1 MPVAGGGFEQCY
13 NAQAVVAADNL
24 LVVAANV
31 VQAANDKQQLEPMLG
46 KLAALPAELGRP
58 QTMLGDNG
66 YFSAANVSACAAA
79 GIEPLLALGRT
90 PHHPSLDERFAA
102 APPAPENP
110 TPLEAMAHRLATP
123 EGKKLYAQRKHI
135 PEPVFGIIK
144 SVLGFRQFLLRG
156 LDKVRGEWSL
166 VTMAWNV
173 KRMFALSA
181 R

>member
-1 MPVAGGGFEQCY
+1 
-13 NAQAVVAADNL
+13 
-24 LVVAANV
+24 
-31 VQAANDKQQLEPMLG
+31 
-46 KLAALPAELGRP
+46 
-58 QTMLGDNG
+58 
-66 YFSAANVSACAAA
+66 
-79 GIEPLLALGRT
+79 LLAPGRT

-110 TPLEAMAHRLATP
+110 TPLEAMTHRLATP
-123 EGKKLYAQRKHI
+123 EGKKLYAQRKYT

-166 VTMAWNV
+166 VTMAWNM
-173 KRMFALSA
+173 KRIFALNT